1 VNRPSIVV
9 NDQDTVAGATNV
21 QFDAVDPESER
32 CSKRRECVLALAYV
46 QSTMGK
52 TSITRRV

>member
-1 VNRPSIVV
+1 VV

-52 TSITRRV
+52 DVNHSTI